1 MIIFVAALA
10 FIILDVL
17 VGIPA
22 IFWIADVRAGKKE
35 FFDRYEIAGMAP
47 PSRRGYQQ
55 YIAEQQAGMDMA
67 WMQSMLA
74 NMYQQGLG
82 QYQGRQN
89 LWGLGQQQADWAH
102 DRAYFEWLRNQQ
114 GGDK

>member
-1 MIIFVAALA
+1 MIILVAVLV
-10 FIILDVL
+10 FIVLDII

-55 YIAEQQAGMDMA
+55 HIAEQQSGMDMA
-67 WMQSMLA
+67 WTQSMLA

-82 QYQGRQN
+82 QYHGCQN
-89 LWGLGQQQADWAH
+89 LWGLGQQQAGSIHRQAFLD
-102 DRAYFEWLRNQQ
+102 WLRNQQ